1 MQQGQTAAGSWRS
14 KVRSWLQNVE
24 YNRRIIGYDLR
35 SAVTH
40 NQQSFPSNWLLKFAT
55 EVAKELTVK
64 IVRSVISDAANSLGL
79 TLSDEELDLLAEL
92 AVAGIT
98 S

>member
-24 YNRRIIGYDLR
+24 YNRRILGYDLR
-35 SAVTH
+35 SAVTY
-40 NQQSFPSNWLLKFAT
+40 NQQSFPGNRLLKFAT
-55 EVAKELTVK
+55 EVAKELAVK
-64 IVRSVISDAANSLGL
+64 IVQSAISDTANSPSL

-92 AVAGIT
+92 AAAGIT